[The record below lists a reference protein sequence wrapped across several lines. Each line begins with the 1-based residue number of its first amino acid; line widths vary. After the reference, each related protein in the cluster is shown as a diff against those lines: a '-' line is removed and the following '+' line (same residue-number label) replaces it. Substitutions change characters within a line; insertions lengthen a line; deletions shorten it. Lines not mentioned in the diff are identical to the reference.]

1 MSRHHHHPQHIFN
14 PAKAEKL
21 LDPKW
26 RLIENPIKLVQ
37 QMGVKPGLK
46 VVDLGCGP
54 GFFTK
59 ALLEVVT
66 PQGDVAAV
74 ELQKPVLEFFH
85 KHIGERPNLTTIQA
99 DLCKTGLESG
109 QWDRVFIA
117 FTMHEVK
124 VADALKEIK
133 RILKP
138 GGRLIVLEWGA
149 SEPCPENESGRRAGP
164 PEDHRLLPPTLLN
177 HLEDAGFTSINQ
189 DELLGG
195 CQYYIVAQSGEE

>member
-1 MSRHHHHPQHIFN
+1 MGKHHHPQHIFN

-26 RLIENPIKLVQ
+26 RLIEDPLKLVQ
-37 QMGVKPGLK
+37 QMGVKAGLK
-46 VVDLGCGP
+46 VVDLGCGA

-59 ALLEVVT
+59 ALLEAVT
-66 PQGDVAAV
+66 LHGEVAAV
-74 ELQKPVLEFFH
+74 DLQKPVLEFFH

-99 DLCKTGLESG
+99 DLCKTGLKSG
-109 QWDRVFIA
+109 QWDSVFIA

-124 VADALKEIK
+124 VADALQEIK

-138 GGRLIVLEWGA
+138 GGKLLVLEWGV
-149 SEPCPENESGRRAGP
+149 SDTCPENDSGKRAGP
-164 PEDHRLLPPTLLN
+164 PDDHRLLHPTLLN
-177 HLEDAGFTSINQ
+177 HLQEAGFKAINR

-195 CQYYIVAQSGEE
+195 CQYYIVAQSDRE